1 MKKAIGG
8 VYVYNLV
15 IVFLLIMV
23 GFIMAT
29 LSYTKA
35 FRVSKSIA
43 SIIERSSGYNKTS
56 QAAISQYLSSIGYQK
71 INIQKEKCPVKKSKN
86 ASAAKDGICIYEIEK
101 SGKYITYGIVSYM
114 SIDLPLIEL
123 VRVPIYIETEKIYI
137 FE

>member
-56 QAAISQYLSSIGYQK
+56 QAAISKYL
-71 INIQKEKCPVKKSKN
+71 
-86 ASAAKDGICIYEIEK
+86 
-101 SGKYITYGIVSYM
+101 T
-114 SIDLPLIEL
+114 
-123 VRVPIYIETEKIYI
+123 
-137 FE
+137 